1 MIKAKRGDS
10 ESRKVG
16 KIMTVR
22 AGTLPRSGFV
32 HLASIWTI
40 RLLNRCC
47 DICKDFR
54 FEIPEIHSETVEK
67 VQKW

>member
-32 HLASIWTI
+32 HLASIH
-40 RLLNRCC
+40 NVHNN
-47 DICKDFR
+47 D
-54 FEIPEIHSETVEK
+54 
-67 VQKW
+67 

>member
-32 HLASIWTI
+32 HLAKTKGQSISISSTYI
-40 RLLNRCC
+40 LFLT
-47 DICKDFR
+47 KM
-54 FEIPEIHSETVEK
+54 
-67 VQKW
+67 QKGY